1 MTDALLQELSSSD
14 LQWAIAKGKQQEI
27 SEGETWSEVYTA
39 NNLYILLNGTLSL
52 TLAQQSDNPLTD
64 IFDTLEAKD
73 KSNQSKSNQ
82 SKSNQSKSNQSNLEI
97 TRLSRGEI
105 IGENALTGLKNK
117 GTAIKTLGKC
127 QLLSIPLEELKI
139 KSEQDVEFAARFYR
153 AIAVLYLNRLEG
165 LLERL
170 GRRNFAQSQPVR
182 DVLYLFGKLHDS
194 DLDWAMT
201 NGTLQ
206 KVSAQSNL
214 IRQGER
220 VDALYLLLNG
230 QMSVFFE
237 TEGHNPLDSI
247 FATLEDK
254 KEDAE
259 PLGKEIAKLQ
269 KGEIIGEAP
278 FIDGRLPYATVK
290 AKENSLVLSLARP
303 LLIAK
308 LQQDVGFA
316 ARFYQAISTLLAC
329 KLQGVIGKL
338 SPGRRTYARNQSL
351 GSRVQSENELDE
363 DLLEQMS
370 IAATKFDWML
380 KRLRVN

>member
-14 LQWAIAKGKQQEI
+14 FQWAIAKGKQQEI

-73 KSNQSKSNQ
+73 KSSQ

-105 IGENALTGLKNK
+105 IGESVLTGLKNK

-165 LLERL
+165 LLKRL
-170 GRRNFAQSQPVR
+170 GRRNFVQSQPVR

-237 TEGHNPLDSI
+237 TEGHNPLASI

-338 SPGRRTYARNQSL
+338 SSGRRTYARNRSL